1 MNALRTI
8 EDCLGVLM
16 CVCVR
21 ILHTTHAEM
30 QAKCYLF
37 LKAHHIC
44 IRVCKEFGI
53 HHCEVHSKCRKSTTF
68 HIFGIVVGQ
77 KKLWKI
83 TSVTIFWFLSLRSQ
97 IICLEGEVNMK
108 VQDIGIM
115 HSSQRTVQ
123 NKKNFYQWGI
133 IVCTVT

>member
-16 CVCVR
+16 CVCVI

-53 HHCEVHSKCRKSTTF
+53 HHSEMHSKCRKVLLF
-68 HIFGIVVGQ
+68 IFLELLWVKRNYG
-77 KKLWKI
+77 KLLLSQYSGFVSEI
-83 TSVTIFWFLSLRSQ
+83 TDNLSR
-97 IICLEGEVNMK
+97 E
-108 VQDIGIM
+108 
-115 HSSQRTVQ
+115 
-123 NKKNFYQWGI
+123 
-133 IVCTVT
+133 

>member
-1 MNALRTI
+1 M
-8 EDCLGVLM
+8 
-16 CVCVR
+16 
-21 ILHTTHAEM
+21 
-30 QAKCYLF
+30 
-37 LKAHHIC
+37 
-44 IRVCKEFGI
+44 
-53 HHCEVHSKCRKSTTF
+53 KSTTF

-83 TSVTIFWFLSLRSQ
+83 TSVTIFRFLSLRSQ
-97 IICLEGEVNMK
+97 IICLESEVNMK